1 MHLRGQMLPAANGL
15 SHAAEALGW
24 ATEEK
29 LTPLSLS
36 TLGFLWVHPCER
48 PTAAAKRYAA
58 WVARA
63 PDLEIWPAVF
73 RQKLLLEGD
82 EFVEQMQAQ
91 MAAVRKADKDLPKRH
106 PLAYHKRLQA
116 WLDEAASPAQGL
128 FNAYYTHGQSPEPV
142 CCQDNY
148 LNE

>member
-1 MHLRGQMLPAANGL
+1 MQPRGQMLPAANGL
-15 SHAAEALGW
+15 GHAAEASGH

-36 TLGFLWVHPCER
+36 KLGFLWAHPCER
-48 PTAAAKRYAA
+48 PAAAAKRYASR
-58 WVARA
+58 VARA
-63 PDLEIWPAVF
+63 PDLEIWPAGL

-91 MAAVRKADKDLPKRH
+91 MAAARKADKVLPKRRH
-106 PLAYHKRLQA
+106 LANHKRLQA

-142 CCQDNY
+142 CGQDNY